1 MDHDDAVPG
10 DGRDESENERL
21 DRNWNEMLQE
31 LRVIQTGTQILTGF
45 LLAAAFQSRF
55 GDLDD
60 YQRTVYLC
68 LVVASILTTVFG
80 LAPVSLHRALF
91 RMQAKAQV
99 VHVTDRIL
107 QATMVGVAVTLAGTA
122 LLVFDVV
129 LDRTAGIVVGVVV
142 LVVVLALWVVLP
154 RASRRS
160 VRIEPR
166 G

>member
-142 LVVVLALWVVLP
+142 LVVVLAVWVVLP

-160 VRIEPR
+160 VRLEPR